1 MHSFEVLQSCKAYRQ
16 DRAKTQALE
25 CPSPIYSEVPHRV
38 SGCLPVFCLYPCPH
52 ALAPCDAADFAGA
65 LPPAAF
71 HVLHSL
77 CSCRSDCDFSS
88 KWASRLDKRHGLRP
102 SARFQSPETESG
114 KWSLAL
120 IS

>member
-65 LPPAAF
+65 LPPAAL
-71 HVLHSL
+71 HVLHRL
-77 CSCRSDCDFSS
+77 CSCRAASDFRS
-88 KWASRLDKRHGLRP
+88 KLASRSEEHTSEL
-102 SARFQSPETESG
+102 QS
-114 KWSLAL
+114 LML
-120 IS
+120 ISYAVFC

>member
-65 LPPAAF
+65 LPPAAL
-71 HVLHSL
+71 HVLHRL
-77 CSCRSDCDFSS
+77 CSCRADSDFRS
-88 KWASRLDKRHGLRP
+88 KWASRLDKRHGLRR
-102 SARFQSPETESG
+102 SEERRVG
-114 KWSLAL
+114 KEGVEPG
-120 IS
+120 